1 MSRTVLFIFL
11 IITLFSACK
20 KTRHDSMSAI
30 HLHKWNEALEK
41 GIINDFFSPP
51 VAGRM
56 YTYPNLATYSVLT
69 NGQGLLLKGLESFPE
84 IKEQKQDKELISLYA
99 FYWVGKKMVYSYNF
113 LDEHLAD
120 FEKAMK
126 KQSYS
131 AEDLRKAKA
140 EAKKIAADVFEWSK
154 EDNYKETR
162 SATKFVLNK
171 NAGAWKPTA
180 PDYLDGLEP
189 SWSKIRTYFID
200 SASQFTESY
209 KPYPYDIKNSQS
221 NFYKELKEVKEQVD
235 KTNEDE
241 LATSKYWD
249 CNPLAPQHV
258 SHLTFAEKKLT
269 PGGHWMSITRTVS
282 KSKNESLVDASK
294 IYSLVALS
302 IHDGFV
308 ACWQAKYYYDYIRP
322 ITAIQENWDA
332 KWNTL
337 ILTPN
342 FPEYPSGHSVISGI
356 ASTVLASHY
365 GDDIAFTDNAEEP
378 FGMTPRNFTSFTEAC
393 DQAAMSRFYAGIH
406 FKKAI
411 VDGVEMGREMG
422 QSIIKKLELYETEK

>member
-1 MSRTVLFIFL
+1 
-11 IITLFSACK
+11 
-20 KTRHDSMSAI
+20 
-30 HLHKWNEALEK
+30 
-41 GIINDFFSPP
+41 
-51 VAGRM
+51 
-56 YTYPNLATYSVLT
+56 
-69 NGQGLLLKGLESFPE
+69 
-84 IKEQKQDKELISLYA
+84 
-99 FYWVGKKMVYSYNF
+99 
-113 LDEHLAD
+113 
-120 FEKAMK
+120 
-126 KQSYS
+126 
-131 AEDLRKAKA
+131 
-140 EAKKIAADVFEWSK
+140 
-154 EDNYKETR
+154 
-162 SATKFVLNK
+162 
-171 NAGAWKPTA
+171 
-180 PDYLDGLEP
+180 
-189 SWSKIRTYFID
+189 
-200 SASQFTESY
+200 
-209 KPYPYDIKNSQS
+209 
-221 NFYKELKEVKEQVD
+221 
-235 KTNEDE
+235 
-241 LATSKYWD
+241 
-249 CNPLAPQHV
+249 
-258 SHLTFAEKKLT
+258 
-269 PGGHWMSITRTVS
+269 MSITRTVS